1 YTPDIYFFGT
11 DSFVYTITDVDG
23 DSSNAVVT
31 ITVVVA
37 SDPSIELIKT
47 AITGGEGAV
56 GDIITYT
63 FTITNTGN
71 VTLNNIIIN
80 DPLISET
87 PIAVVGMLEPNAN
100 ANVNAYYTITQAD
113 IDTGSVTNTAI
124 VSGVDVLGNEISDAS
139 DNGNS
144 NDGDD
149 NPTITSLEQRP
160 AIAIVK
166 TAVFN
171 DDNSDGYAQAGETIT
186 YNFTVSNIG
195 NVALSN
201 ISITDPLPG
210 VAVSGN
216 PISLAAGEF
225 DDDSFTAT
233 YVIKQ
238 DDINFGS
245 VTNQASVSGT
255 SPRGVVVGDSSDD
268 LDNYGDNPTILGIS
282 GCIIEV
288 FNAVSPNGDGDND
301 VFYIRGLECYSDN
314 RVEIYNRWGG
324 LVFERDHYNNTDR
337 AFKGISEGRLTVNK
351 SRELPDG
358 AYYYILKYKDGTNN
372 VQQKAGY
379 LYINR
384 R

>member
-1 YTPDIYFFGT
+1 
-11 DSFVYTITDVDG
+11 
-23 DSSNAVVT
+23 
-31 ITVVVA
+31 
-37 SDPSIELIKT
+37 
-47 AITGGEGAV
+47 
-56 GDIITYT
+56 
-63 FTITNTGN
+63 
-71 VTLNNIIIN
+71 
-80 DPLISET
+80 
-87 PIAVVGMLEPNAN
+87 MLEPNAN